1 MPAAVASFSPSRW
14 REAGRGRGEVPS
26 CQWGCRVSSWLAF
39 PVDESSQSLSY
50 SQLGRRATEP
60 VITDLMHRALAN
72 SELLSLA
79 AGFTD
84 NITLPV
90 ELVQRALSRLAAEMP
105 GAEYLQYGTNRG
117 RAGLL
122 IEVANWLNACESEAA
137 PEPFSPESVF
147 ISNGSQQALYLA
159 MQSLCDVGDIIL
171 VQQPTYFVFLELCR
185 GLGIRA
191 VSLPALPDGGTD
203 FAALPEFLLKL
214 KTSAG
219 ATRIKALYLNSY
231 FSNPSSRSM
240 PVEEK
245 RALGRA
251 LLDNGLHLPV
261 LEDAAYRELWFDRP
275 WGAPSVF
282 SLPEFDSLPRLY
294 LGTFTKPFAT
304 GLKVGYGICSHP
316 EWMGKMLSLK
326 GHQDFGTPNLNQAI
340 IESVMA
346 AEEYTPHLKRVR
358 AIYREKARIMGEA
371 LEASPLRQLGWSWEQ
386 PLGGLY
392 YWLRAPEGLDLSI
405 GSDFCEQCV
414 RDGVLYVPGDLC
426 VAEGEPNNFARLS
439 FGSLAKEKL
448 AEATGRFVRVAAGR

>member
-1 MPAAVASFSPSRW
+1 MKESP
-14 REAGRGRGEVPS
+14 
-26 CQWGCRVSSWLAF
+26 
-39 PVDESSQSLSY
+39 QSLSY
-50 SQLGRRATEP
+50 SQLGQRASEP
-60 VITDLMHRALAN
+60 VITDLMHRALEN

-90 ELVQRALSRLAAEMP
+90 DLVRRALERLGNEMP

-122 IEVANWLNACESEAA
+122 IEVANWLNASESEAA
-137 PEPFSPESVF
+137 PEPFTAESVF

-159 MQSLCDVGDIIL
+159 MQSLCDAGDIIL

-191 VSLPALPDGGTD
+191 VSLPALADGGTD
-203 FAALPEFLLKL
+203 FAALSEFFLKL
-214 KTSAG
+214 KTEHG
-219 ATRIKALYLNSY
+219 AARIKALYLNSY
-231 FSNPSSRSM
+231 YGNPSSRSV

-251 LLDNGLHLPV
+251 LLDHALHVPV
-261 LEDAAYRELWFDRP
+261 IEDAAYRELWFDHP
-275 WGAPSVF
+275 YPAPSVF

-294 LGTFTKPFAT
+294 LGTFTKPLAT
-304 GLKVGYGICSHP
+304 GLKVGYGVCSHP

-326 GHQDFGTPNLNQAI
+326 GHQDFGTPNFNQSL
-340 IESVMA
+340 IENILA
-346 AEEYTPHLKRVR
+346 AGEYGPHLERVR
-358 AIYREKARIMGEA
+358 ANYGEKAKIMGVA
-371 LEASPLRQLGWSWEQ
+371 LEASPLRKLGWSWET

-392 YWLRAPEGLDLSI
+392 YWLRGPEGLDLSI
-405 GSDFCEQCV
+405 GSAFCEQAV
-414 RDGVLYVPGDLC
+414 REGVLYVPGDLC
-426 VAEGEPNNFARLS
+426 VAEGDPKNFARLS

-448 AEATGRFVRVAAGR
+448 AEATERFVRVAVAHG